1 MLTAIESGLQQ
12 ATLVRAARGGDR
24 VAFGALYQEYG
35 RLVHGVLLAYVP
47 YSDAEDLMQDVFLK
61 ALERLPELREP
72 AAFRGWL
79 LAIARRAATDHR
91 RNRKPTEEPG
101 PWLPARRNSR
111 PDGEAFAVLATIQ
124 GLARVLS
131 GDFDSATSGGHD
143 GTGDRRTHRPNCGF
157 GAGEFVPGHEAP
169 AVRLEGRE
177 DI

>member
-24 VAFGALYQEYG
+24 VAFGALYREYG
-35 RLVHGVLLAYVP
+35 RLVHGVLLAHVP

-61 ALERLPELREP
+61 AMERLPELREP

-91 RNRKPTEEPG
+91 RSRKLTEESG
-101 PWLPARRNSR
+101 PWLPAGRNSR
-111 PDGEAFAVLATIQ
+111 PDGEAFAVLTIIR
-124 GLARVLS
+124 GLPACYRETLILRLVEGMTGPEIAERTGLTADSVRVNLCR
-131 GDFDSATSGGHD
+131 GMKLLRA
-143 GTGDRRTHRPNCGF
+143 
-157 GAGEFVPGHEAP
+157 
-169 AVRLEGRE
+169 RLESRE